1 MNKEEVDRTISLL
14 IHQNLCVVNNGN
26 KEYPDFVVGGTD
38 LLKKELSKLF
48 SLSIVSKQ
56 RELLAISC
64 LNNIIQPIDYLKQ
77 LAELDGGKLD
87 GSFAVHLTKQGMFY
101 QELAKKA
108 IKEID
113 NCG

>member
-48 SLSIVSKQ
+48 SLNSVSQQ
-56 RELLAISC
+56 RELL
-64 LNNIIQPIDYLKQ
+64 
-77 LAELDGGKLD
+77 LAYEKSQYDTTWWMSEGEITNRIND
-87 GSFAVHLTKQGMFY
+87 F
-101 QELAKKA
+101 LAN
-108 IKEID
+108 